1 MKIVR
6 FLILTEN
13 EVRDRITES
22 GAEVPEGL
30 TADQLANLYA
40 EHLERLPDDVD
51 VVGLYVGANRMN
63 IVANDDEVW
72 SLPDTASPT

>member
-6 FLILTEN
+6 LLILTEN
-13 EVRDRITES
+13 EVRDRIAEF

-30 TADQLANLYA
+30 TADQLASLYA
-40 EHLERLPDDVD
+40 EHLEKLPHDVD
-51 VVGLYVGANRMN
+51 MVGMYVGGNRMN

>member
-40 EHLERLPDDVD
+40 EHLEKLPDDVD